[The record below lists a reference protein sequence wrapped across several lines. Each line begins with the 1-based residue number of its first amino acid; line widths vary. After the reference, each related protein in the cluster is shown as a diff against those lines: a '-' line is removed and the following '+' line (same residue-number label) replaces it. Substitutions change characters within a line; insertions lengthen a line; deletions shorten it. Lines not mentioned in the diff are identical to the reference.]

1 MSPEILIPI
10 AVAVIIVLGAFWIMR
25 KEFKILAQKAL
36 DESSAKFKADGVE
49 RIQNAVSPLL
59 RDIGNFRAL
68 VDQSNKDA
76 IARSADLR
84 RQVLMLAE
92 RTASVTA
99 EANNLAAAINGQA
112 QVSGQ
117 WAEIGLKRVLE
128 LSGLV
133 ENVDYTYQETFS
145 GEDSIRRD
153 LRTDILVKMPGDRW
167 VVVDSKNTVRSYTQ
181 YVDAEGVDKEELR
194 KDIVRSLR
202 THVDELKAA
211 DYPKNIKRAFDCSLM
226 YIPFEEVYLIALK
239 STIKV
244 GNENRLLRDYAI
256 ENHVLFVN
264 ATSLLPILRSIQMAW
279 VQQDMDKK
287 AHKVIDEC
295 GKLCDKVNNFLES
308 YQSIGKNL
316 AGAVRA
322 YNTGLGQLATG
333 PGNILKRV
341 QDFRELGVESARDLK
356 SSGELEATAAKIPE
370 LASR

>member
-202 THVDELKAA
+202 THVDEMKAA
-211 DYPKNIKRAFDCSLM
+211 DYPKNI
-226 YIPFEEVYLIALK
+226 
-239 STIKV
+239 
-244 GNENRLLRDYAI
+244 
-256 ENHVLFVN
+256 
-264 ATSLLPILRSIQMAW
+264 
-279 VQQDMDKK
+279 
-287 AHKVIDEC
+287 
-295 GKLCDKVNNFLES
+295 
-308 YQSIGKNL
+308 
-316 AGAVRA
+316 
-322 YNTGLGQLATG
+322 
-333 PGNILKRV
+333 
-341 QDFRELGVESARDLK
+341 
-356 SSGELEATAAKIPE
+356 
-370 LASR
+370 

>member
-1 MSPEILIPI
+1 MSPEVLIPI
-10 AVAVIIVLGAFWIMR
+10 AVAVVIVLGAFWIMR

-84 RQVLMLAE
+84 RQVLTLAE

-181 YVDAEGVDKEELR
+181 YIDAEGVDKEELR
-194 KDIVRSLR
+194 KDIIRSLKA
-202 THVDELKAA
+202 HVDELKAV

-239 STIKV
+239 STVKV

-264 ATSLLPILRSIQMAW
+264 ATSLLPILRSIQMTW

-287 AHKVIDEC
+287 ARKIIDDC
-295 GKLCDKVNNFLES
+295 GKLCDKFNNFLES

-316 AGAVRA
+316 TGAVKA